1 MILKGGKR
9 IFLDVGGFPVTRNAT
24 WKMFSSQKITFT
36 SLVWFVKKSFSIINK
51 IIVNNF
57 FCPKADYWFVSGNKP
72 ANIIKSKKKIYAYNL
87 QYDQYLK
94 IKNSPIN
101 NDFEKSIV
109 YIDQNYEGH
118 IDFILDDLKP
128 PVNKFTHW
136 ESLNKF
142 LTSLNRKLGKKI
154 IIAAHPRRSKKD
166 KINTK
171 FEVVFNQTANI
182 IKNSSL
188 VVTHDST
195 AIAMAVLFKKPI
207 LFVIMDKLAR
217 TRVESFSI
225 NDFAKSLNK
234 DVINI
239 DDSYSLDN
247 IDFFRIDENVYKKY
261 FEDFI
266 KSPYSK
272 FTNYWVD
279 FINYL
284 EVENVKK

>member
-1 MILKGGKR
+1 M
-9 IFLDVGGFPVTRNAT
+9 
-24 WKMFSSQKITFT
+24 QK
-36 SLVWFVKKSFSIINK
+36 FV
-51 IIVNNF
+51 
-57 FCPKADYWFVSGNKP
+57 
-72 ANIIKSKKKIYAYNL
+72 
-87 QYDQYLK
+87 
-94 IKNSPIN
+94 
-101 NDFEKSIV
+101 E
-109 YIDQNYEGH
+109 
-118 IDFILDDLKP
+118 
-128 PVNKFTHW
+128 
-136 ESLNKF
+136 
-142 LTSLNRKLGKKI
+142 
-154 IIAAHPRRSKKD
+154 
-166 KINTK
+166 INTK

-195 AIAMAVLFKKPI
+195 VIAMAVLFKKPI

-247 IDFFRIDENVYKKY
+247 IDFFQIDENAYKKY